1 MSQISVPKRAITV
14 AASMLALMM
23 AGMPMAGAATIT
35 VATAGDIAR
44 TTVGDP
50 QVKTASLITAMNP
63 TKVLVLGDAQYE
75 HGEYSNFL
83 RSYGRTWGAFN
94 AIAAPVP
101 GNHEYETPNAS
112 GYFQYFSAVLSP
124 YGKAATDPSKG
135 YYSFNVGDWHVVALN
150 SNCSRS
156 GVSCTA
162 QQSWLK
168 SDLQSD
174 SHLCEIVFFHHAGQ
188 RSFATTAAN
197 QGVDLLLAGHRHAYE
212 RWDRKYGLDLR
223 QLIVGTGGKSLGNP
237 ASGAD
242 VGVKAYGVAKLTLN
256 AADYSWQFIDIAGA
270 VRDSG
275 SDTCRS

>member
-1 MSQISVPKRAITV
+1 MSHTSRRNQI
-14 AASMLALMM
+14 AAAAAGALMLMM
-23 AGMPMAGAATIT
+23 ASMPMARAATVT

-44 TTVGDP
+44 KSVGDP
-50 QVKTASLITAMNP
+50 QVKTAGLIRAMNP

-83 RSYGRTWGAFN
+83 RSYDRTWGAFN

-101 GNHEYETPNAS
+101 GNHEYETPNAA
-112 GYFQYFSAVLSP
+112 GYFQYFAGVLGP
-124 YGKAATDPSKG
+124 YGKAATDPTKG

-150 SNCSRS
+150 SNCNRA
-156 GVSCTA
+156 GVSCGA

-168 SDLQSD
+168 ADLQAD
-174 SHLCEIVFFHHAGQ
+174 SHLCEIVFYHHAGQ
-188 RSFATTAAN
+188 KGFATTAAG
-197 QGVDLLLAGHRHAYE
+197 QGVDLVLGGHRHAYE

-256 AADYSWQFIDIAGA
+256 AADYSWQFVDISGN

-275 SDTCRS
+275 FDTCES

>member
-1 MSQISVPKRAITV
+1 MSKIWVPKRAIMV
-14 AASMLALMM
+14 AISMLAFVM
-23 AGMPMAGAATIT
+23 AGVPMARAATVT

-50 QVKTASLITAMNP
+50 QVQTAALISAMNP
-63 TKVLVLGDAQYE
+63 TKVLVLGDEQYE

-112 GYFQYFSAVLSP
+112 GYFQYFSAVLSS
-124 YGKAATDPSKG
+124 YGTAATDPSKG

-150 SNCSRS
+150 SNCTRS
-156 GVSCTA
+156 GVSCPA

-168 SDLQSD
+168 ADLQAD

-188 RSFATTAAN
+188 RGFATTAAN
-197 QGVDLLLAGHRHAYE
+197 QGVDLLLAGHRHTYE
-212 RWDRKYGLDLR
+212 RWDKKYGLGLR
-223 QLIVGTGGKSLGNP
+223 QLVVGTGGKSLGNP

-256 AADYSWQFIDIAGA
+256 AADYSWQFIDIAGR

-275 SDTCRS
+275 SDTCQT

>member
-1 MSQISVPKRAITV
+1 MLQISVPKRAIMV
-14 AASMLALMM
+14 AASMLVFMV
-23 AGMPMAGAATIT
+23 AGVPIARAATVT

-44 TTVGDP
+44 TNVGDP
-50 QVKTASLITAMNP
+50 QVKTAGLISAMNP

-83 RSYGRTWGAFN
+83 RSYDRTWGAFN

-112 GYFQYFSAVLSP
+112 GYFQYFSAVLSS
-124 YGKAATDPSKG
+124 YGKGATDPSKG

-150 SNCSRS
+150 SNCNRS
-156 GVSCTA
+156 GVNCSS

-168 SDLQSD
+168 ADLQAD

-188 RSFATTAAN
+188 RGFATTAAN

-256 AADYSWQFIDIAGA
+256 AADYSWQFIDITGK

-275 SDTCRS
+275 SDTCQT

>member
-1 MSQISVPKRAITV
+1 MLRISVPKRAIMA
-14 AASMLALMM
+14 AASMLAFMV
-23 AGMPMAGAATIT
+23 AGVPIARAATVT

-50 QVKTASLITAMNP
+50 QVKTAGLISAMNP

-83 RSYGRTWGAFN
+83 RSYDRTWGAFN

-112 GYFQYFSAVLSP
+112 GYFQYFSAVLSS
-124 YGKAATDPSKG
+124 YGKHATDPSEG

-156 GVSCTA
+156 GVSCSS

-168 SDLQSD
+168 ADLQAD

-188 RSFATTAAN
+188 KGFAATAAN
-197 QGVDLLLAGHRHAYE
+197 LGVDLLLAGHRHAYE

-256 AADYSWQFIDIAGA
+256 AADYSWQFIDIAGK

-275 SDTCRS
+275 SDTCLA